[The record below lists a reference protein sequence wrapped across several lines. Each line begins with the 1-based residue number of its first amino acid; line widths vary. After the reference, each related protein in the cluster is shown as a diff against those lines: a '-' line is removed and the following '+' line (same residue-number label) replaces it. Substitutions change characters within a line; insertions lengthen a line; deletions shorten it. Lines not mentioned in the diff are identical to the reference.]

1 MNNQKGITIITLVIT
16 IVLLLIITSVV
27 SYNSLETL
35 EETRKTAF
43 ISELE
48 IVQAK
53 VNTIHEKMK
62 TNTKDLEYYNN
73 TGQDITNVSG
83 EKLTNVLG
91 GNSKDGFRYFNS
103 EDLKNLG
110 LDNIKQE
117 VIINYNT
124 REVISLTGIKVK
136 GQTYYKL
143 KDIPGY
149 TAYNVEYIDK
159 TVSNPSFKIEK
170 TKIEENVYRFTLRD
184 IKLNDYTGIG
194 EVRYKLHNSTNWIS
208 NGQDYTF
215 TVENPGI
222 YDIKLTNKSGKSTV
236 LQEHIYVQ
244 KGLIAHYDGVY
255 NTRAGN
261 NPQSTTWEDLS
272 GNKNDAIGYNM
283 DTAKGYYSKEEQG
296 YVFLENPSVFVSKNN
311 LQITGDDNFTI
322 ESVMKILGPAGNV
335 WSVPVWIG
343 RNSGYHLGGVVYP
356 WYDTKAHKFGVGY
369 INANNIYSDD
379 IYENVIGNTT
389 TFSWRKVIT
398 GQLSKGDKDYIKINF
413 NGEIVNSTYTGNS
426 SFTQNL
432 TAGCA
437 VIGRGYQQDNRN
449 ETCNAAIKNIRIYNR
464 DLTDEEIKINYEI
477 DEYRF
482 NITK

>member
-236 LQEHIYVQ
+236 LQEHIY
-244 KGLIAHYDGVY
+244 
-255 NTRAGN
+255 
-261 NPQSTTWEDLS
+261 
-272 GNKNDAIGYNM
+272 
-283 DTAKGYYSKEEQG
+283 KEEQG

-379 IYENVIGNTT
+379 IYENVIGNTA
-389 TFSWRKVIT
+389 TFSWRKVTT
-398 GQLSKGDKDYIKINF
+398 GQLSKGNKDYIKINF

>member
-16 IVLLLIITSVV
+16 IILIIIITGVV
-27 SYNSLETL
+27 SYNALDTL

-48 IVQAK
+48 IIQAK
-53 VNTIHEKMK
+53 VNTIYEKRK
-62 TNTKDLEYYNN
+62 TSPEELAYYNN
-73 TGQDITNVSG
+73 TGQDITNVSE
-83 EKLTNVLG
+83 EKLNNALG
-91 GNSKDGFRYFNS
+91 QNSKDGFRYFNS
-103 EDLKNLG
+103 EDLKKLG
-110 LDNIKQE
+110 LDNINQE
-117 VIINYNT
+117 IIINYNT
-124 REVISLTGIKVK
+124 REVISLTGVKVK
-136 GQTYYKL
+136 EQTYYKL

-159 TVSNPSFKIEK
+159 TISNPSFKVEK
-170 TKIEENVYRFTLRD
+170 TKLEEDLYRFTLKD

-194 EVRYKLHNSTNWIS
+194 EVNYKLHNSNNWIS

-222 YDIKLTNKSGKSTV
+222 YDIKLTNKSGNSTV

-244 KGLIAHYDGVY
+244 KGLIAHYDGIY

-272 GNKNDAIGYNM
+272 DNKNDAIGHNM
-283 DTAKGYYSKEEQG
+283 DTENGYYSTQEQG
-296 YVFLENPSVFVSKNN
+296 YVFLENASVFVSKDN

-322 ESVMKILGPAGNV
+322 ESVIKILGPAGNV

-343 RNSGYHLGGVVYP
+343 RNQGYHLGGVVYP
-356 WYDTKAHKFGVGY
+356 FYDAKAHKFGVGY
-369 INANNIYSDD
+369 INANNIYSDNT
-379 IYENVIGNTT
+379 YENVIGNTA
-389 TFSWRKVIT
+389 TFSWRKIRK

-413 NGEIVNSTYTGNS
+413 NGDTVNSTYTGNS
-426 SFTQNL
+426 SFIQNL

-437 VIGRGYQQDNRN
+437 IIGRGYQGDNKN
-449 ETCNAAIKNIRIYNR
+449 ETSNAAIKNIRIYNR
-464 DLTDEEIKINYEI
+464 ALTDEELEINYEI
-477 DEYRF
+477 DRYRF
-482 NITK
+482 NIIK